1 MKFLFG
7 ADVHGNKIQYEKIF
21 SYAVKFGAD
30 VLCIA
35 GDLTPKNPEQR
46 TPRGQ
51 RDFLENYLLPSVSA
65 IKGKIKVFLIMG
77 NDDYKSN
84 YDFLLSRQNCGY
96 NLIDAVPAKV
106 DGYCFVGYTYVPY
119 TPFKWK
125 DWEKRDLASDTV
137 NDLRDDTRF
146 DGFLSTEK
154 GDFVPY
160 NIKEHMADNSIEV
173 DLYSKIK
180 DIPADKLVL
189 VSHAPPYNTGCD
201 YTKLKNGTFTHV
213 GSRAIARIIEK
224 SQPLLTVHGHIHD
237 SVNNTGIFPEK
248 IGKTFCVS
256 VSSNHIG
263 DNPYV
268 VFGDI
273 NNLSEMKRIRL

>member
-7 ADVHGNKIQYEKIF
+7 ADVHGNKVQYEKIF
-21 SYAVKFGAD
+21 SYAVDFGAD

-51 RDFLENYLLPSVSA
+51 RDFLKDYLLPAVSS
-65 IKGKIKVFLIMG
+65 IKEKVKVFLIMG
-77 NDDYKSN
+77 NDDYKAN
-84 YDFLLSRQNCGY
+84 YNFLLSNQNFGY
-96 NLIDAVPAKV
+96 VLLDNASSVV

-137 NDLRDDTRF
+137 DDLRADTRF

-154 GDFVPY
+154 GDFIPY
-160 NIKEHMADNSIEV
+160 NITEHMADDSIEF
-173 DLYSKIK
+173 DLSSKIK
-180 DIPADKLVL
+180 GMSADKLVL

-201 YTKLKNGTFTHV
+201 YTKLKDGTFAHV
-213 GSRAIARIIEK
+213 GSRAVAKIIEK
-224 SQPLLTVHGHIHD
+224 YQPLLTVHGHIHD
-237 SVNNTGIFPEK
+237 AVGNTGVFPEK

-256 VSSNHIG
+256 VSSDHVG
-263 DNPYV
+263 DSPYV
-268 VFGDI
+268 VYGDI
-273 NNLSEMKRIRL
+273 NNLSGMKRVKL